1 MAIAEDEYSSAHIL
15 DAERGRAAR
24 RGRFERFQTVDVPR
38 LRVIGFA
45 LNAVG
50 VAAHNWL
57 ALGQFSL
64 ADSLFTAAVLLG
76 YALVAWII
84 IHLLWRRVKWIDVGD
99 VFLVVD
105 MIFIAYVV
113 YASGAE
119 KSLIY
124 LVLLARPAD
133 QVATTF
139 RRSLFF
145 AHMAPLAYIGL
156 MLYVA
161 NVEHRDIAW
170 TIEWAKVIFL
180 YLMSMYIALTAKTAE
195 ARRNKLAE
203 ARRIAERAVRSAED
217 RRRDLE
223 DAMRKLETASKAK
236 SEFLANVSHE
246 LRTPLNSVMGCS
258 DLLLDSPLTREQR
271 EMVNVLRDSADSLT
285 HIVNDILDL
294 ARVEARRMS
303 IERLP
308 MRLREVAGATL
319 RMFTARAHHRPIE
332 LICHI
337 DHDVPDGLT
346 GDPVRLRQVLT
357 NLLGNAVKF
366 TEKGEIA
373 LKVTVE
379 ESREDRVALRF
390 AVRDTGIGIP
400 KDRQAAIFEAFTQV
414 DGSSTRKYG
423 GTGLGLTIANELV
436 GLMDGRLW
444 VESEPGRG
452 STFSFIAWFGRQPDT
467 ALEAPWGP
475 GALTALIVES
485 NEAAR
490 SALEEAL
497 KFWSAAVR
505 STGGGHA
512 ALVAADLALETGQ
525 KIDIA
530 FIGGELP
537 GMTSLELA
545 ARLKGGPYKIPRVVV
560 LLRGRESAAEA
571 ERAVSAGALYLVK
584 PATSQMLN
592 ELLRGTFGRDQ
603 QSPAGLAHSRP
614 PSRPLRVLVV
624 DDHEVNHA
632 VVGAVLKKWG
642 HGVSTAFDGQEALD
656 KLAHETYDVVLM
668 DLQMPVLD
676 GLDAT
681 RRIRQREAESGSPR
695 VPIIAMTAR
704 AMDED
709 RESCLAA
716 GMDGYLSKPLDQ
728 RALFETLAQLG
739 GAAEMPV
746 ASHVNSKDIAP
757 VISDPSLVQHVAT
770 LFLSTA
776 PGQIARLTRALEEGD
791 AQQARS
797 VVHSLRGAAAYFAGA
812 ETAAATAIENLC
824 KDGNVEGAASW
835 LPQLKVDMDALFAKL
850 RTFLGVSS

>member
-1 MAIAEDEYSSAHIL
+1 MAFAPESSMYSPVTIL
-15 DAERGRAAR
+15 DGDKARAGRRERFAV
-24 RGRFERFQTVDVPR
+24 FQTVEVPR

-45 LNAVG
+45 LNAIG

-57 ALGQFSL
+57 ALGEFSL
-64 ADSLFTAAVLLG
+64 AQSLFVAGVLLG
-76 YALVAWII
+76 YAAVAWLTIG
-84 IHLLWRRVKWIDVGD
+84 LFWRRVKWVDIGD

-105 MIFIAYVV
+105 MFFMAYVI
-113 YASGAE
+113 YATGAD

-139 RRSLFF
+139 KRSLFF
-145 AHMAPLAYIGL
+145 AHLAPLTYVGL
-156 MLYVA
+156 MLYISA
-161 NVEHRDIAW
+161 VEHRDVAW
-170 TIEWAKVIFL
+170 TVEWAKVIFL
-180 YLMSMYIALTAKTAE
+180 YMMSMYIALTAKTAE

-203 ARRIAERAVRSAED
+203 ARRTAERAVRTADD
-217 RRRDLE
+217 RRRELE
-223 DAMRKLETASKAK
+223 EALRKLETASKAK

-308 MRLREVAGATL
+308 MRLREVCGATL
-319 RMFTARAHHRPIE
+319 RMFTARAHNRPIE
-332 LICHI
+332 LVLHV
-337 DHDVPDGLT
+337 DHTVPDSLT

-366 TEKGEIA
+366 TESGEIV
-373 LKVTVE
+373 LRITLE
-379 ESREDRVALRF
+379 EDKGDRVALRF

-444 VESEPGRG
+444 VESEPGHG
-452 STFSFIAWFGRQPDT
+452 STFSFIAWFGRHPET
-467 ALEAPWGP
+467 VREAPWGP
-475 GALTALIVES
+475 TPLSALIVES
-485 NEAAR
+485 NDAAR
-490 SALEEAL
+490 EGLEEAL
-497 KFWSAAVR
+497 KFWSANVI
-505 STGGGHA
+505 STSGAHGG
-512 ALVAADLALETGQ
+512 LVAADLSIENGQ
-525 KIDIA
+525 KFNIA
-530 FIGGELP
+530 FVSGELP
-537 GMTSLELA
+537 GIASLELA
-545 ARLKGGPYKIPRVVV
+545 ARLKGAPYRIPHVVV
-560 LLRGRESAAEA
+560 LLRGRESSVNA
-571 ERAVSAGALYLVK
+571 ERALTAGALYLVK

-592 ELLRGTFGRDQ
+592 ELLRGTFGRDP
-603 QSPAGLAHSRP
+603 QSPVSLPHSRP
-614 PSRPLRVLVV
+614 PSRALKILVV

-656 KLAHETYDVVLM
+656 KLATETYDVVLM

-681 RRIRQREAESGSPR
+681 RRLRQRESDNGLPR
-695 VPIIAMTAR
+695 VPVIAMTAR

-709 RESCLAA
+709 RENCLAA

-739 GAAEMPV
+739 GAAEMPTGV
-746 ASHVNSKDIAP
+746 GMNSKDIAP
-757 VISDPSLVQHVAT
+757 VISDPALVQHVAT

-776 PGQIARLTRALEEGD
+776 PGQMARLTRALEEGD
-791 AQQARS
+791 ATQARS
-797 VVHSLRGAAAYFAGA
+797 VVHSLCGAAAYFAGA
-812 ETAAATAIENLC
+812 ETTAATAIENLC
-824 KDGNVEGAASW
+824 RDGNVEGAASW
-835 LPQLKVDMDALFAKL
+835 LPQLKSDMESLFAKL
-850 RTFLGVSS
+850 RTFLGG

>member
-1 MAIAEDEYSSAHIL
+1 MPPVSPEYTTATIL
-15 DAERGRAAR
+15 DADKARAAR
-24 RGRFERFQTVDVPR
+24 RERFAVFQTVDVPR

-45 LNAVG
+45 LNAIG
-50 VAAHNWL
+50 VAVHNWL
-57 ALGQFSL
+57 ALGQFSWL
-64 ADSLFTAAVLLG
+64 QSVFVASILIGYAAV
-76 YALVAWII
+76 AWLT
-84 IHLLWRRVKWIDVGD
+84 IHFFWRRVKTVDIGD

-105 MIFIAYVV
+105 MFLFAYVV
-113 YASGAE
+113 YASGAD

-139 RRSLFF
+139 KRSLFF
-145 AHMAPLAYIGL
+145 AHLAPLTYIGL
-156 MLYVA
+156 MLYISQ
-161 NVEHRDIAW
+161 VEHRDVDWAVQ
-170 TIEWAKVIFL
+170 WAKVIFL
-180 YLMSMYIALTAKTAE
+180 YMMSMYIALTAKTAE
-195 ARRNKLAE
+195 ARRNKLSE
-203 ARRIAERAVRSAED
+203 ARRTAERAVRSADD
-217 RRRDLE
+217 RRRELE
-223 DAMRKLETASKAK
+223 DALRKLETASKAK

-308 MRLREVAGATL
+308 MRLREVTGATL
-319 RMFTARAHHRPIE
+319 RMFTARTNHRPIE
-332 LICHI
+332 LVSLI
-337 DHDVPDGLT
+337 DHRVPDALT

-366 TEKGEIA
+366 TEKGEIV
-373 LKVTVE
+373 LKITLE
-379 ESREDRVALRF
+379 EDKGDRVALRF

-436 GLMDGRLW
+436 GLMEGRLW
-444 VESEPGRG
+444 VESEPNQG
-452 STFSFIAWFGRQPDT
+452 STFSFIAWFGRQPET
-467 ALEAPWGP
+467 TREAPWGP
-475 GALTALIVES
+475 TPLSALIVEGNDS
-485 NEAAR
+485 AR
-490 SALEEAL
+490 EGLEETL
-497 KFWSAAVR
+497 KFWHANVVP
-505 STGGGHA
+505 TGGAHS
-512 ALVAADLALETGQ
+512 ALLAADMAIETGQ
-525 KIDIA
+525 KFNIA
-530 FIGGELP
+530 FVGGELS
-537 GMTSLELA
+537 GMTPLELA
-545 ARLKGGPYKIPRVVV
+545 ARLKGAPYKIPHVVV
-560 LLRGRESAAEA
+560 LLRGRESSADA
-571 ERAVSAGALYLVK
+571 ERAISAGALYLVK

-592 ELLRGTFGRDQ
+592 ELLRGTFGRDP
-603 QSPAGLAHSRP
+603 QSVVSLPHSRP
-614 PSRPLRVLVV
+614 PGRALKILVV

-656 KLAHETYDVVLM
+656 RIATETFDVVLM

-681 RRIRQREAESGSPR
+681 RRLRQREAETGAPR
-695 VPIIAMTAR
+695 VPVIAMTAR

-709 RESCLAA
+709 REGCLAA
-716 GMDGYLSKPLDQ
+716 GMDGFLSKPLDQ

-739 GAAEMPV
+739 GASEMPV
-746 ASHVNSKDIAP
+746 PGMQSKDIAP
-757 VISDPSLVQHVAT
+757 VISDPALVRHVAT

-776 PGQIARLTRALEEGD
+776 PGQIARLTRAIEEGD
-791 AQQARS
+791 AAQARS

-824 KDGNVEGAASW
+824 RDGNVEGAASW
-835 LPQLKVDMDALFAKL
+835 LPQLKADMESLFTKL
-850 RTFLGVSS
+850 RTFLGG

>member
-1 MAIAEDEYSSAHIL
+1 MTIARQEYSTATIR
-15 DAERGRAAR
+15 DAEKARAGRR
-24 RGRFERFQTVDVPR
+24 ERFARFQTYDVPR

-50 VAAHNWL
+50 VVAHNWL

-64 ADSLFTAAVLLG
+64 THSLFIAAVLLG
-76 YALVAWII
+76 YSAGAWIAI
-84 IHLLWRRVKWIDVGD
+84 GLLWRRVKWVDIGD

-105 MIFIAYVV
+105 MFFLAFVV
-113 YASGAE
+113 YASGAD

-139 RRSLFF
+139 KRSLLF
-145 AHMAPLAYIGL
+145 AQLAPLTYIGL
-156 MLYVA
+156 MLYISF
-161 NVEHRDIAW
+161 VEHRDVAW
-170 TIEWAKVIFL
+170 TVEWAKVIFL
-180 YLMSMYIALTAKTAE
+180 YMMSMYIALTAKTAE

-203 ARRIAERAVRSAED
+203 ARRTAERAVRSADD
-217 RRRDLE
+217 RRRELE
-223 DAMRKLETASKAK
+223 DALRKLETASKTK

-271 EMVNVLRDSADSLT
+271 EMVTVLRDSADSLT

-303 IERLP
+303 LERLP

-332 LICHI
+332 LISLI
-337 DHDVPDGLT
+337 DHRVPDGLT

-366 TEKGEIA
+366 TEKGEIV
-373 LKVTVE
+373 LKITLE
-379 ESREDRVALRF
+379 EDKGSRVALRF

-452 STFSFIAWFGRQPDT
+452 STFSFIAWFGRQPET
-467 ALEAPWGP
+467 VREAPWGP
-475 GALTALIVES
+475 GPLSALIVES
-485 NEAAR
+485 NDAAR
-490 SALEEAL
+490 DGLEEAL
-497 KFWSAAVR
+497 TFWSASVR
-505 STGGGHA
+505 STGGAHA
-512 ALVAADLALETGQ
+512 ALVAADLALEAGQ
-525 KIDIA
+525 KIGIA

-537 GMTSLELA
+537 GMTGLELA
-545 ARLKGGPYKIPRVVV
+545 ARLKGAPYKIPHVVV
-560 LLRGRESAAEA
+560 LLRGRESGSDA
-571 ERAVSAGALYLVK
+571 ERAISAGALYLVK
-584 PATSQMLN
+584 PATSPMLS
-592 ELLRGTFGRDQ
+592 ELLRGTFGRDS
-603 QSPAGLAHSRP
+603 QSPVSLPHSRAP
-614 PSRPLRVLVV
+614 GRSLRVLVV

-642 HGVSTAFDGQEALD
+642 HGVGTAFDGQEALD
-656 KLAHETYDVVLM
+656 KLASETYDVVLM

-681 RRIRQREAESGSPR
+681 RRLRQREAETGAAR
-695 VPIIAMTAR
+695 VPVIAMTAR

-709 RESCLAA
+709 REGCLAA

-728 RALFETLAQLG
+728 RVLFETLAQLG
-739 GAAEMPV
+739 GAAEMPIGV
-746 ASHVNSKDIAP
+746 GMNSRDIAP
-757 VISDPSLVQHVAT
+757 VISDPALVRHVAT

-791 AQQARS
+791 AAQARS

-824 KDGNVEGAASW
+824 RDGNAEGAASW
-835 LPQLKVDMDALFAKL
+835 LPQLKVDMDSLVAKL
-850 RTFLGVSS
+850 TTFLGD

>member
-1 MAIAEDEYSSAHIL
+1 MSGVTEDYSTALIL
-15 DAERGRAAR
+15 DAAKARAAR
-24 RGRFERFQTVDVPR
+24 RSRFEHFQMVDVPR
-38 LRVIGFA
+38 LRVIGFS

-50 VAAHNWL
+50 VVAHNWL
-57 ALGQFSL
+57 VLGQFSW
-64 ADSLFTAAVLLG
+64 AESIFVAAVLLG
-76 YALVAWII
+76 YSLAAWAAIQ
-84 IHLLWRRVKWIDVGD
+84 LLWRRVKSVDVGD
-99 VFLVVD
+99 LFLVID
-105 MIFIAYVV
+105 MFFIAFVV
-113 YASGAE
+113 YASGANH
-119 KSLIY
+119 SLIY

-139 RRSLFF
+139 KRSLFF
-145 AHMAPLAYIGL
+145 AHLAPLTYIGL
-156 MLYVA
+156 MVYIA
-161 NVEHRDIAW
+161 QIEHRDVTW
-170 TIEWAKVIFL
+170 TVEWAKVIFL

-195 ARRNKLAE
+195 ARRNKLSD
-203 ARRIAERAVRSAED
+203 ARRTAERAVRNADD
-217 RRRDLE
+217 RRRELE
-223 DAMRKLETASKAK
+223 DALRRLETASKAK

-271 EMVNVLRDSADSLT
+271 EMVQVLRDSADSLT

-332 LICHI
+332 LVCHI

-366 TEKGEIA
+366 TERGEIV
-373 LKVTVE
+373 LKITLETE
-379 ESREDRVALRF
+379 ERDRVALRF
-390 AVRDTGIGIP
+390 SVRDTGIGIP

-444 VESEPGRG
+444 VESEPGQG
-452 STFSFIAWFGRQPDT
+452 STFSFIAWFGRQPVT
-467 ALEAPWGP
+467 VSEAPWGP
-475 GALTALIVES
+475 GPLSVLIVEHHD
-485 NEAAR
+485 AAR
-490 SALEEAL
+490 QALQEAL
-497 KFWSAAVR
+497 AFWSAHVR
-505 STGGGHA
+505 ATGGAHA
-512 ALVAADLALETGQ
+512 ALAAADRAMETGE
-525 KIDIA
+525 KFDIV
-530 FIGGELP
+530 FIGGQLE
-537 GMTSLELA
+537 GMNGLELA
-545 ARLKGGPYKIPRVVV
+545 ARLKGAPYKIPRVVL
-560 LLRGRESAAEA
+560 LLRGRDSAAEA
-571 ERAVSAGALYLVK
+571 ERAVSAGALYVVK
-584 PATSQMLN
+584 PATPLLLN
-592 ELLRGTFGRDQ
+592 ELLRGAFGRNPE
-603 QSPAGLAHSRP
+603 SSAILTHSRP
-614 PSRPLRVLVV
+614 PSRALRVLVV

-632 VVGAVLKKWG
+632 VVGAVLRKWG
-642 HGVSTAFDGQEALD
+642 HAVSTAFDGQEALD
-656 KLAHETYDVVLM
+656 KLAAESYDVVLM

-681 RRIRQREAESGSPR
+681 RRLRLRELERGLPR
-695 VPIIAMTAR
+695 VPVIAMTAR

-709 RESCLAA
+709 KERCLAA
-716 GMDGYLSKPLDQ
+716 GMDGYLSKPLDR

-739 GAAEMPV
+739 GATEMPTG
-746 ASHVNSKDIAP
+746 ASLKSQDIAP
-757 VISDPSLVQHVAT
+757 VISDPALVRHVAT

-776 PGQIARLTRALEEGD
+776 PGQMARLSRAIEEGD
-791 AQQARS
+791 AGQARS

-824 KDGNVEGAASW
+824 REGNVEAAAAW
-835 LPQLKVDMDALFAKL
+835 LPQLTTDMDALFARLK
-850 RTFLGVSS
+850 TFLGG